1 MADKE
6 KQTQTQSAQ
15 AVVEEGSL
23 LDKIIGEGRMARN
36 EAQKSRARDLIS
48 EFVGQIMEGAM
59 TVSKDTEAM
68 INARIAQIDKL
79 ISDQLGEV
87 MHHPDLQKLE
97 ASWRGLA
104 YLVNQ
109 SETGESLKIKV
120 MNVNKKDLLKDM
132 EKASEFDQSALFK
145 KVYEEEYGMFGGAPF
160 GALIGDYEFG
170 NHPQDIA
177 LLEKVSQVAAAA
189 HAPFISGASAKMFN
203 LDSFDELGA
212 PRDLGAAIRM
222 FQQGSAD
229 EVINFS
235 FHDPSGRFKPN
246 VKLQALRSGPVEAL
260 TASAEEATTR

>member
-97 ASWRGLA
+97 AS
-104 YLVNQ
+104 
-109 SETGESLKIKV
+109 
-120 MNVNKKDLLKDM
+120 
-132 EKASEFDQSALFK
+132 
-145 KVYEEEYGMFGGAPF
+145 
-160 GALIGDYEFG
+160 
-170 NHPQDIA
+170 
-177 LLEKVSQVAAAA
+177 
-189 HAPFISGASAKMFN
+189 
-203 LDSFDELGA
+203 
-212 PRDLGAAIRM
+212 
-222 FQQGSAD
+222 
-229 EVINFS
+229 
-235 FHDPSGRFKPN
+235 
-246 VKLQALRSGPVEAL
+246 
-260 TASAEEATTR
+260 